1 MMDELDAVFADAKAD
16 AMQPSQD
23 LMVRVMADAA
33 ALQPQPRP
41 KLAPLRKPAQAA
53 KGFWATLAALFGG
66 AGALA
71 GVGSAAVAGL
81 FIGFVQPSA
90 FDSVTGLLVSTAT
103 IDHVELIPDV
113 DALLA
118 GE

>member
-1 MMDELDAVFADAKAD
+1 MMDELDAVFASAKAE

-23 LMVRVMADAA
+23 LMRRVLADAA
-33 ALQPQPRP
+33 ALQPRP
-41 KLAPLRKPAQAA
+41 APSLGSVRNPVPESG
-53 KGFWATLAALFGG
+53 GFWAALAALFGG

-81 FIGFVQPSA
+81 FIGFVQPAA
-90 FDSVTGLLVSTAT
+90 FDTVTGLLVSTAT
-103 IDHVELIPDV
+103 IDQIDLIPDV
-113 DALLA
+113 DALLT